1 MVTFTVI
8 DQNGSPIMGAEVT
21 MTSHCSPYGGQTVTG
36 YTNADGQVQLATGC
50 AYNGTFTYQVSAPG
64 YNTVNGNGSLICNPY
79 IGGGCH
85 ASVTVFLTF
94 PTSGSGGLTPPQ
106 GAVCPL
112 FPLGIPESPIYKFR
126 VRLCAILK
134 LRVGGRKRLL

>member
-85 ASVTVFLTF
+85 ASVTVYLT
-94 PTSGSGGLTPPQ
+94 SLQSGGLTSPQ

-112 FPLGIPESPIYKFR
+112 FPLGISTSPIYRFR
-126 VRLCAILK
+126 VQLCAALK
-134 LRVGGRKRLL
+134 TRVGGRKRLL